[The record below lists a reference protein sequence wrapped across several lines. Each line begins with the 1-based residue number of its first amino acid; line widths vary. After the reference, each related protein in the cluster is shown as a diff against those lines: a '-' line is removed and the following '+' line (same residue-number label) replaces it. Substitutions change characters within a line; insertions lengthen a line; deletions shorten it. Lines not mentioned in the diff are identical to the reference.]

1 MAKAN
6 CNRPGC
12 LDVFNAFLLE
22 NAEYIGELEI
32 PVIKNINNESPKK
45 LIKFSEIFRTSDFN
59 AYVHFYED
67 DCKFEK
73 IWKNPKRYLERLKKF
88 KGVIS
93 PDFSIYRD
101 MPLIM
106 QYWNIFR
113 SRAIATWL
121 KDNGINVIPNVR
133 TGDERTFEI
142 ACEGIE
148 KDSIIAIGS
157 HGCIKCIADRVFF
170 QKGLD
175 YIINSLSPK
184 IIILYGAKPDSIF
197 NKYEEKVTIINFKD
211 EFYNRRK
218 N

>member
-1 MAKAN
+1 MSIIN
-6 CNRPGC
+6 TQRPGC

-22 NAEYIGELEI
+22 NAEYSGELEI
-32 PVIKNINNESPKK
+32 PVVKNIKIESPKK
-45 LIKFSEIFRTSDFN
+45 LIKFSEIFRSSDFN

-148 KDSIIAIGS
+148 KNSIIAIGS
-157 HGCIKCIADRVFF
+157 HGCIKCKADRAFF
-170 QKGLD
+170 QKGLEH
-175 YIINSLSPK
+175 IINSLSPK

-197 NKYEEKVTIINFKD
+197 NKYEDKVTIINFKD
-211 EFYNRRK
+211 EFYNGRK

>member
-1 MAKAN
+1 MSIIN
-6 CNRPGC
+6 TQRPGC

-22 NAEYIGELEI
+22 NAEYSGELEI
-32 PVIKNINNESPKK
+32 PVVKNIKIESPKK
-45 LIKFSEIFRTSDFN
+45 LIKFSEIFRLSDFN

-113 SRAIATWL
+113 SRAVATWL

-148 KDSIIAIGS
+148 KNSIIAIGS
-157 HGCIKCIADRVFF
+157 HGCIKCKADRAFF
-170 QKGLD
+170 QKGLEH
-175 YIINSLSPK
+175 IINSLSPK

-197 NKYEEKVTIINFKD
+197 NKYEDKVTIINFKD
-211 EFYNRRK
+211 EFYNGRK

>member
-1 MAKAN
+1 MSIINAQ
-6 CNRPGC
+6 RPGC

-22 NAEYIGELEI
+22 NAEYSGELEI
-32 PVIKNINNESPKK
+32 PVVKNIKIESPKK
-45 LIKFSEIFRTSDFN
+45 LIKFSEIFRSSDFN

-170 QKGLD
+170 QKGLE
-175 YIINSLSPK
+175 YIVNSLSPK

>member
-1 MAKAN
+1 MSIIN
-6 CNRPGC
+6 TQRPGC

-22 NAEYIGELEI
+22 NAEYSGELEI
-32 PVIKNINNESPKK
+32 PVVKNIKIESPKK
-45 LIKFSEIFRTSDFN
+45 LIKFSEIFRSSDFN

-148 KDSIIAIGS
+148 KNSIIAIGS
-157 HGCIKCIADRVFF
+157 HGCIKCKADRAFF
-170 QKGLD
+170 QKGLEH
-175 YIINSLSPK
+175 IINSLSPK

-211 EFYNRRK
+211 EFYNRG
-218 N
+218 NN

>member
-1 MAKAN
+1 MIVNLK
-6 CNRPGC
+6 
-12 LDVFNAFLLE
+12 
-22 NAEYIGELEI
+22 
-32 PVIKNINNESPKK
+32 
-45 LIKFSEIFRTSDFN
+45 
-59 AYVHFYED
+59 
-67 DCKFEK
+67 K
-73 IWKNPKRYLERLKKF
+73 IWRNPKRYLERLKKF

-113 SRAIATWL
+113 SRTIATWL

-148 KDSIIAIGS
+148 KNSIIAIGS
-157 HGCIKCIADRVFF
+157 HGCVKSKVDREFF
-170 QKGLD
+170 QKGLE
-175 YIINSLSPK
+175 YIVNSLSPK

-197 NKYEEKVTIINFKD
+197 NKYEEKATIINFKD

>member
-1 MAKAN
+1 MSIIN
-6 CNRPGC
+6 TQRPGC

-22 NAEYIGELEI
+22 NAEYSGELEI
-32 PVIKNINNESPKK
+32 PVVKNIKIESPKK
-45 LIKFSEIFRTSDFN
+45 LIKFSEIFRSSDFN

-148 KDSIIAIGS
+148 KNSIIAIGS
-157 HGCIKCIADRVFF
+157 HGCIKCKADRAFF
-170 QKGLD
+170 QKGLEH
-175 YIINSLSPK
+175 IINSLSPK

-197 NKYEEKVTIINFKD
+197 NKYEDKVTIINFKD
-211 EFYNRRK
+211 EFYNGRR

>member
-1 MAKAN
+1 MSIINAQ
-6 CNRPGC
+6 RPGC

-22 NAEYIGELEI
+22 NAEYSGELEI
-32 PVIKNINNESPKK
+32 PVVKNIKIESPKK
-45 LIKFSEIFRTSDFN
+45 LIKFSEIFRSSDFN

-73 IWKNPKRYLERLKKF
+73 IWRNPKRYLERLKKF

-113 SRAIATWL
+113 SRVIATWL

-148 KDSIIAIGS
+148 KNSIIAIGS
-157 HGCIKCIADRVFF
+157 HGCVKSKVDREFF
-170 QKGLD
+170 QKGLE
-175 YIINSLSPK
+175 YIVNSLSPK

-197 NKYEEKVTIINFKD
+197 NKYEEKATIINFKD